1 LREEILR
8 IRAEREQVALKM
20 DEIRIRHENETKKA
34 QVRFLALRGDTII
47 VALTVLTVSEQERDA
62 LNTTVHDIELAT
74 DLGRSAQ
81 INDTQEKTG
90 TEVLL
95 KRVADQV
102 SNKSDSGGILK
113 QIKEFNAF
121 LERAALVLESRKG

>member
-1 LREEILR
+1 
-8 IRAEREQVALKM
+8 
-20 DEIRIRHENETKKA
+20 
-34 QVRFLALRGDTII
+34 
-47 VALTVLTVSEQERDA
+47 
-62 LNTTVHDIELAT
+62 LNTTVHDIELAI
-74 DLGRSAQ
+74 DLGRSPQ
-81 INDTQEKTG
+81 INDIQEMTG